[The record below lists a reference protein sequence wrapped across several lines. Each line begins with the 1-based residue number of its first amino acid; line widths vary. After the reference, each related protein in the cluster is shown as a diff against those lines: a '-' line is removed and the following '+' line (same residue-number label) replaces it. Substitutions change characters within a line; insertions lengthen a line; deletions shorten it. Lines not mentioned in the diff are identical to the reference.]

1 MNLTADEIQDNTVGY
16 KTYHCFKDITSILQ
30 ANSLTSNYTVANM
43 AGDVNGTNLFGGWTI
58 VVMYKNNTMTMRNL
72 TVFNGLANVS
82 SAAPTVDIPISG
94 FQTPLSGPVTFEL
107 GLVLYDGDRS
117 LTGDQLMFKGA
128 SAFINISV
136 VIMRTSASGLVLISP
151 VSKPNEICGYFLEN
165 S

>member
-1 MNLTADEIQDNTVGY
+1 MSSSDQLNLPTCSEISWAGLYWGADCSLGDENYATRNSVKLKVDNGAYMNLTADEMQDNTVGY

-82 SAAPTVDIPISG
+82 SAAPIVDIPISG
-94 FQTPLSGPVTFEL
+94 FQTPLSGPV
-107 GLVLYDGDRS
+107 
-117 LTGDQLMFKGA
+117 
-128 SAFINISV
+128 
-136 VIMRTSASGLVLISP
+136 
-151 VSKPNEICGYFLEN
+151 YF
-165 S
+165 